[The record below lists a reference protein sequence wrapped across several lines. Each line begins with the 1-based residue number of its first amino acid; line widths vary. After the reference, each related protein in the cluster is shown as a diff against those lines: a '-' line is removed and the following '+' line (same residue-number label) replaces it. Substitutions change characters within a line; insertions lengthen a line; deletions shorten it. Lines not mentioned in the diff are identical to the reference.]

1 MGHHLLQPNGL
12 LPMTRPVLKNPTVIA
27 PSLLAANFGHFHR
40 DAERIV
46 RSQAEWMHL
55 DIMDGH
61 FVPNLSFGPDVVKSL
76 RPHSNLFFDVHLMC
90 SKPDILLKPFVSS
103 GADSIT
109 IHIELGK
116 RRVEDLIWQIRSLNK
131 KVGLAINPPS
141 SIHDVEPL
149 LESIDL
155 LLIMTVN
162 PGFGGQSFIE
172 ETLPKI
178 QQANRWREEQNL
190 GFRIQVD
197 GGINDKTGALC
208 AREGA
213 DTFVSGS
220 HLFKQR
226 NMRFAVKRLRH
237 ACHEASEFYGRMN
250 EAALPSDPVPQS
262 HLL

>member
-1 MGHHLLQPNGL
+1 MSQSALRN
-12 LPMTRPVLKNPTVIA
+12 PVVIA
-27 PSLLAANFGHFHR
+27 PSLLAASFGHLLR
-40 DAERIV
+40 DSERV
-46 RSQAEWMHL
+46 TRSQAGWLHL

-76 RPHSNLFFDVHLMC
+76 RPHMNLFFDVHLMC
-90 SKPDILLKPFVSS
+90 SKPDILLKPFVVS

-109 IHIELGK
+109 IHVELGD
-116 RRVEDLIWQIRSLNK
+116 RRVDDLIWQIRSLNK
-131 KVGLAINPPS
+131 KVGLAINPPT
-141 SIHDVEPL
+141 SIHDVTPFL
-149 LESIDL
+149 DKIDL

-178 QQANRWREEQNL
+178 QQANRWREEKKL
-190 GFRIQVD
+190 KFRIQVD

-226 NMRFAVKRLRH
+226 NMRYAVKRLRH
-237 ACHEASEFYGRMN
+237 ACHEASEFYGRKQDATKPN
-250 EAALPSDPVPQS
+250 APVPQP

>member
-1 MGHHLLQPNGL
+1 MSQTASRN
-12 LPMTRPVLKNPTVIA
+12 PVIIA
-27 PSLLAANFGHFHR
+27 PSLLAATFGYLSR
-40 DAERIV
+40 DSERV
-46 RSQAEWMHL
+46 TRSQAEWLHL

-76 RPHSNLFFDVHLMC
+76 RPQMNLFFDVHLMC

-109 IHIELGK
+109 IHVELGE
-116 RRVEDLIWQIRSLNK
+116 RRVDDLIWQIRSLNK
-131 KVGLAINPPS
+131 KVGLAINPPT
-141 SIHDVEPL
+141 SIHDVTPFL
-149 LESIDL
+149 DKIDL

-178 QQANRWREEQNL
+178 QQANRWREERKL
-190 GFRIQVD
+190 KFRIQVD

-226 NMRFAVKRLRH
+226 NMRYAVKRLRR
-237 ACHEASEFYGRMN
+237 ACHEASELYGRKLDASKPN
-250 EAALPSDPVPQS
+250 TPIPQP